1 MSKAQSAL
9 ILGATGATGKHLLSQ
24 LLSSPHFSRVGE
36 YGRKVSSL
44 EGKEGAIKSKLEQK
58 VIDFEKLGES
68 GLKDGKWDVV
78 FITLGTTKAKAGSA
92 AAFERIDR
100 EYVVNAAK
108 EAKSDDP
115 AHEQRI
121 VYVSSGGANPSSPF
135 LYPRSKGLTEQAL
148 ASLGYADTIVFQP
161 GFLKNAER
169 PENRIAETALGYVT
183 GFMSHFSSSVEIGV
197 PLLAKS
203 ILNAGRLGSSSL
215 SASVGARTAGKE
227 GALYT
232 IIGNHGATVL
242 GREG

>member
-36 YGRKVSSL
+36 YGRRVSSL
-44 EGKEGAIKSKLEQK
+44 EGKEDAIKSKLEQK

-78 FITLGTTKAKAGSA
+78 FITLGTTRAKAGSA

-135 LYPRSKGLTEQAL
+135 PYLRSKGLTEQAL
-148 ASLGYADTIVFQP
+148 ASLGYADTIVFHP
-161 GFLKNAER
+161 GVLKNTER
-169 PENRIAETALGYVT
+169 SENRIAETVVGWIGVCT
-183 GFMSHFSSSVEIGV
+183 SGFNATQV

-203 ILNAGRLGSSSL
+203 VLNAGRLGSFSL
-215 SASVGARTAGKE
+215 SAPVGARTAGKE
-227 GALYT
+227 GARYT

-242 GREG
+242 SRED